1 MSACVQ
7 VPEPSLS
14 GLSPSA
20 YAALVLVWA
29 LWSLYQA
36 SRVAPVEVVPSIEA
50 LKAAG
55 SVTEL
60 PERDVLAHQLGISDV
75 LLHKVR

>member
-1 MSACVQ
+1 M
-7 VPEPSLS
+7 
-14 GLSPSA
+14 
-20 YAALVLVWA
+20 
-29 LWSLYQA
+29 
-36 SRVAPVEVVPSIEA
+36 EVVPSIEA